1 MSADSAFEHT
11 VIPQKDLALELTAR
25 AAFTQGGDVNPKMYV
40 VNRRKSYSFTTE
52 KSHSQRGVL
61 VAKDVCCQA
70 ASTVLIHTWCPLW
83 VGAIA
88 DAIYT
93 HCTQRNA
100 WRE

>member
-1 MSADSAFEHT
+1 MGVDHL
-11 VIPQKDLALELTAR
+11 KDLALELTAR
-25 AAFTQGGDVNPKMYV
+25 APSTQGGDVSPYV
-40 VNRRKSYSFTTE
+40 EGKLFIHNRKEPFTE
-52 KSHSQRGVL
+52 RGPRRL
-61 VAKDVCCQA
+61 VCCQA